1 MSKKTN
7 RRQFLKQAAVTGAAA
22 YYGVIK
28 DSAYAAEKSEE
39 PQKSRLV
46 IVRDPDVLG
55 GSDNDAGIKT
65 DILTKMLDQAVTKLT
80 GLENGE
86 TAWKSLFKP
95 DDVVGIKVNCLGG
108 KGATTHPEVA
118 FSLAN
123 AVIRVGVKPSHV
135 IIWDNNRSFMLG
147 AGYKLNNDGEGI
159 QVRAVERDWEDEPT
173 QSGSINGRLAK
184 ILTRE
189 ITALINVPFMKD
201 HMMAGIT
208 GALKNHY
215 GSFDSPMRCH
225 GNRCNPFIAD
235 LNMIPVI
242 REKTR
247 LIVMDALRPL
257 ANGGPMLRRD
267 ALWDYCSLLVG
278 RDPVAIDSM
287 SWKIIDE
294 QRKKTGLPSVA
305 QSGREPISIATAAS
319 KGLGVNDIDKME
331 IIRIG

>member
-7 RRQFLKQAAVTGAAA
+7 RRQFIKQAAVAGAVVA
-22 YYGVIK
+22 YHGHIK
-28 DSAYAAEKSEE
+28 DSVYAAENS
-39 PQKSRLV
+39 QKSRLV
-46 IVRDPDVLG
+46 IVRNPDVLG
-55 GSDNDAGIKT
+55 ASDNDSGIKT
-65 DILTKMLDQAVTKLT
+65 DLLAKMLDQGVARLT
-80 GLENGE
+80 GSPDGE
-86 TAWKSLFKP
+86 AAWKSLFKP
-95 DDVVGIKVNCLGG
+95 EDVVGIKVNCLGG

-118 FSLAN
+118 FAVAN
-123 AVIRVGVKPSHV
+123 ALIRAGIKATNV
-135 IIWDNNRSFMLG
+135 IIWDNNTSFMIS
-147 AGYKLNNDGEGI
+147 AGYKLNKDGDG
-159 QVRAVERDWEDEPT
+159 VRIRAAEREWEDKPT

-184 ILTRE
+184 ILTQE

-225 GNRCNPFIAD
+225 ENRCDPFIAD
-235 LNMIPVI
+235 LNLIPAI

-267 ALWDYCSLLVG
+267 ALWDYHSLLFS
-278 RDPVAIDSM
+278 RDPVAVDSM
-287 SWKIIDE
+287 AWRIIDE
-294 QRKKTGLPSVA
+294 RRKETGLPSVA
-305 QSGREPISIATAAS
+305 KSGREPISIATAAA
-319 KGLGVNDIDKME
+319 KGLGVNDFEKME